1 MYTRIEMEMRT
12 GRVLRACSSEYA
24 GPVALLKG
32 GKGGGSSTTNISS
45 EPDKEYNA
53 RMAKVAERQQAL
65 SDQFFNWWQTVQAPV
80 EQANADAQLGL
91 IPAQTDIV
99 REGLEGFKGIQTDF
113 YNASRPT
120 STET

>member
-1 MYTRIEMEMRT
+1 MRMYTQIEMEMRT
-12 GRVLRACSSEYA
+12 GRVLRACSSEYT

-65 SDQFFNWWQTVQAPV
+65 SDQFFNWWQTPMRSSA
-80 EQANADAQLGL
+80 
-91 IPAQTDIV
+91 
-99 REGLEGFKGIQTDF
+99 
-113 YNASRPT
+113 
-120 STET
+120 